1 MTIERVEKVVTYTSG
16 GAALFFG
23 LTTQEIAA
31 IIATATCVLSFIVGH
46 SMTFYFKQ
54 KDFRQ
59 RREIDEKNLELRRQ
73 AFERNTIMS
82 LPSSCD
88 ACPVYDKK
96 DT

>member
-1 MTIERVEKVVTYTSG
+1 MTVDKIEKVVTYTSG

-23 LTTQEIAA
+23 LTAQEIAA
-31 IIATATCVLSFIVGH
+31 IVAASTCVLSFIVGH